1 MKALRPNQLITPTG
15 IVRLD
20 DLLFT
25 SVTPRGA
32 LLSQACI
39 LCRVVAAHAPPVGN
53 VSKISTLVLS
63 KLPIVAVI
71 SRRRAVSSALGACKC
86 EKLHLYLRDM

>member
-1 MKALRPNQLITPTG
+1 MKPLRPNQLITPT
-15 IVRLD
+15 VRLD
-20 DLLFT
+20 DLHYSHFLFT
-25 SVTPRGA
+25 TVTPRGA

-53 VSKISTLVLS
+53 VSKISTSVLP

-71 SRRRAVSSALGACKC
+71 SAVSSALGACKC
-86 EKLHLYLRDM
+86 ERRHLYLRHM